1 MSKLAI
7 NGGRPVRET
16 PFPKWPYWDANELKA
31 VQEVIHSGVWGINGS
46 RVRQFEEKFSRYL
59 GCTHGI
65 AMSSGTLALRAALVA
80 AGLPAGC
87 EVIVPAYTF
96 VATATAV
103 LEANMVPVFAD
114 IEPETCNISA
124 ESAAALITE
133 NTRAILPVHL
143 AGVPADMDSMNALA
157 AKHSLVLIE
166 DACQAWGSEHNGRK
180 AGSLGAAGTF
190 SFQSSKHI
198 TGGEGGFVS
207 TNSEELAE
215 ACRSFINCGRVRGG
229 LWHEHG
235 ILGGNYRLSELQAAV
250 ILTQFER
257 YEPMLARRQASAEFL
272 RRELAAVEGV
282 SPLMLPSYA
291 TASSS
296 HFMILRYDQAAWGGL
311 SKDRF
316 IKALN
321 AEGIQPAHGGYF
333 TPIYRQKFLLEKNVG
348 PYDRIRSHV
357 FRGEVID
364 YAKFSCPVTERMTG
378 SEALW
383 LLQNLLL
390 ADQPG
395 LEDIVSAFRKL
406 RDNYRELL

>member
-7 NGGRPVRET
+7 NGGRPLREA
-16 PFPKWPYWDANELKA
+16 PFPQWPYWDANELKA
-31 VQEVIHSGVWGINGS
+31 VQEVIRSGVWGINGS
-46 RVRQFEEKFSRYL
+46 HIRQFEEKFARYQ
-59 GCTHGI
+59 GCAHGI
-65 AMSSGTLALRAALVA
+65 ALSSGTLALRVALVA

-103 LEANMVPVFAD
+103 IEANMVPVFAD
-114 IEPETCNISA
+114 IEPGTCNISA
-124 ESAAALITE
+124 ESAASLITE

-143 AGVPADMDSMNALA
+143 AGAPADMDGINALA
-157 AKHSLVLIE
+157 AKHSLVVIE

-180 AGSLGAAGTF
+180 AGSIGAAGTF

-215 ACRSFINCGRVRGG
+215 TCRSFINCGRVRGG

-250 ILTQFER
+250 ILPQFER

-272 RRELAAVEGV
+272 RRELAAVEGI
-282 SPLMLPSYA
+282 SPLIPPSYA

-296 HFMILRYDQAAWGGL
+296 HFMILRYDPAAWDGL
-311 SKDRF
+311 PKDRF

-333 TPIYRQKFLLEKNVG
+333 APIYRQKFLLEKNVG
-348 PYDRIRSHV
+348 PYDRIRSHM
-357 FRGEVID
+357 FHGEVID

-390 ADQPG
+390 ADQQG
-395 LEDIVSAFRKL
+395 LEDIVNAFRKL